1 MFSLGLRKN
10 REGPC
15 AVYGVVRY
23 AVVVV
28 VVFRWSSSSELLL
41 RKKRHCP
48 PTSPLEYINPIGQCF
63 FCLMQLGV
71 AGERRLAFVIPLKSL
86 CPSALRTFYLPHSP
100 PPPRVRY
107 IPKTPYARAK
117 VVEKEEIYKS
127 LECPLAPNQAN
138 NTPPPRP
145 YL

>member
-1 MFSLGLRKN
+1 MSSLFSLGLRKN
-10 REGPC
+10 HEGPC

-86 CPSALRTFYLPHSP
+86 CPSASRTFFFPIHP
-100 PPPRVRY
+100 PPQSLIH
-107 IPKTPYARAK
+107 IPKTPYATAK
-117 VVEKEEIYKS
+117 VVEKAEIFN
-127 LECPLAPNQAN
+127 LP
-138 NTPPPRP
+138 
-145 YL
+145 